1 MVFPEKERTQIPE
14 GIEPRVETPEIS
26 ERLKKNVGV
35 AVTPTQFTA
44 QVIDDKGQNIIQPT
58 TTTLQ
63 VPADTA
69 TLTSWSKGSITSS
82 LTWFAAFWLRM
93 IKKAVHFGVRIITGN
108 VAAS

>member
-1 MVFPEKERTQIPE
+1 MVLFPEKEKTQVPE
-14 GIEPRVETPEIS
+14 GVEPRPEVPEIPKEI
-26 ERLKKNVGV
+26 ERAGV
-35 AVTPTQFTA
+35 TTTPTSFTA
-44 QVIDDKGQNIIQPT
+44 QVTDNKGQNVIQPT

-69 TLTSWSKGSITSS
+69 TLTSWSKGGITSS

-108 VAAS
+108 AATS